1 MLKDV
6 TAKRL
11 QGPIENCQMWFGAW
25 HVSTTQGHDV
35 WCAGPEVK
43 PASNDPAWD
52 REKCQGGI
60 DLIGSGQPK
69 RVPARQKDVASHL
82 DNARLIRAFPQ
93 STNSHHGNG
102 VFDDG
107 SVKRSYSSGKDYH
120 LMTSLGKA
128 ARDLLASGGR
138 SSANRRVLVV
148 DEEEIRHSRYADDR
162 LQMTDDKC
170 EALAA
175 R

>member
-6 TAKRL
+6 TAKWL
-11 QGPIENCQMWFGAW
+11 QGPIKNCQMRFGAW
-25 HVSTTQGHDV
+25 HVSTTQRHDV

-52 REKCQGGI
+52 GEKSQGGI
-60 DLIGSGQPK
+60 ELIGSGQPK

-82 DNARLIRAFPQ
+82 DNTRLMRAFPE
-93 STNSHHGNG
+93 SANSYNGNV

-107 SVKRSYSSGKDYH
+107 SVKRSDPGGKDYH
-120 LMTSLGKA
+120 LVTSLGKV
-128 ARDLLASGGR
+128 ARDLLAGCGR
-138 SSANRRVLVV
+138 ASTDRRIFVV
-148 DEEEIRHSRYADDR
+148 DKEQTRHGRYADDR